1 MDIITGI
8 ILRHYCSIMNPII
21 KDNNICNIINDFN
34 LANLSTN
41 YYNTS
46 FFENNQNFYKFKY
59 KLNVIYLIYLYY
71 LEENNEPIN
80 LNDIKKTFVDFENK
94 CYSDYYKYKDK
105 DEDEDEYEDEYEDIK
120 FTNNNNYNDIYN
132 FLKENILLSLKL
144 IRPHT
149 DYINNIIK
157 KISLLSENNKKN
169 FDNFISIINRYETIY
184 RHYDNKINDIFKIF
198 NDNNNSLYQ
207 LNTYLQEEYK
217 ITYLDF
223 FAKIIPFFYF
233 IEKFNQTI
241 NVTNIKKLFEFDYEN
256 DMYKFYDTF
265 KSYKYSDNYIPE
277 EIEPEPDYSDEDFE
291 AIQIDEDEDEEKP
304 DHNIGGK
311 KKKKKKRLLK
321 KYKK

>member
-8 ILRHYCSIMNPII
+8 IIRHYCHLVNPII
-21 KDNNICNIINDFN
+21 KDKNICDIIRDFN
-34 LANLSTN
+34 FANLPTE
-41 YYNTS
+41 YYYQM
-46 FFENNQNFYKFKY
+46 FFQKNQNFYKFKY

-71 LEENNEPIN
+71 LEENKKPIN

-94 CYSDYYKYKDK
+94 CYSDYYKYKD
-105 DEDEDEYEDEYEDIK
+105 EDEDEYEYEDEDIK

-144 IRPHT
+144 IRPQT
-149 DYINNIIK
+149 IYINNIII
-157 KISLLSENNKKN
+157 KISSLSEYNKKN

-184 RHYDNKINDIFKIF
+184 RNYNEKINDIFKIF

-207 LNTYLQEEYK
+207 LNTYLQDEYK

-277 EIEPEPDYSDEDFE
+277 EIEQDYTDDEFEPE
-291 AIQIDEDEDEEKP
+291 QIDEEEL
-304 DHNIGGK
+304 DHNTGG
-311 KKKKKKRLLK
+311 KKKKKRLLK